1 MKLFRLFPF
10 VALLSVLALTSCNEE
25 IDFAGDYQK
34 TAVVYGLLNQADS
47 IHYIKITRP
56 FAGNNNAPVVAQIP
70 DSSYFPVLTATV
82 SEVING
88 NVTRSWVLDDTIL
101 TNKQPGVFYSPD
113 QKVYYF
119 KADDLVA
126 TAKYKLDVNI
136 NNGEFH
142 VYGETSMVQGL
153 ALTSPTTLGSYA
165 FASSNVTDNGY
176 KSTNVVMNAGNAE
189 VLDGRIEV
197 FFNEYIGGVPT
208 EKSFMWKLG
217 EMKGSEIGSVP
228 RFIANGATFYQLIR
242 ENVTDNPA
250 IDKREFT
257 RMKIY
262 ITGGTADLNKY
273 LLVNQP
279 SSSITQSKPTFTNL
293 SASEGAKAIGIF
305 TARHTI
311 VQERLKFIN
320 TPPYARAIDANSIKE
335 LCTGGFTGDLFF
347 CSDHPNDQTTT
358 YYCN

>member
-1 MKLFRLFPF
+1 MKLIRLFPF
-10 VALLSVLALTSCNEE
+10 VALLSVLSLTSCNEE
-25 IDFAGDYQK
+25 IDFAADYKK
-34 TAVVYGLLNQADS
+34 TAVIYGLLNQADS
-47 IHYIKITRP
+47 IHYIKITRA
-56 FAGNNNAPVVAQIP
+56 FAGNNDATQVAQIP
-70 DSSYFPVLTATV
+70 DSSYFPVLEAKI

-88 NVTRSWVLDDTIL
+88 NVTRSWILDDTIL

-126 TAKYKLDVNI
+126 TATYKLDVNI

-142 VYGETSMVQGL
+142 VYGETGLVQGL
-153 ALTSPTTLGSYA
+153 AINSPTTLGSYT
-165 FASSNVTDNGY
+165 FASSNVQDNGY
-176 KSTNVVMNAGNAE
+176 KSTNIALSRGNSE

-217 EMKGSEIGSVP
+217 EMNGSEIGSAPKFV
-228 RFIANGATFYQLIR
+228 ANGSAFYQLIQ
-242 ENVTDNPA
+242 ENVTNNPA

-273 LLVNQP
+273 LLVNKP
-279 SSSITQSKPTFTNL
+279 SSSLAQSKPSFTNL
-293 SASEGAKAIGIF
+293 TATNDGQAIGIF

-311 VQERLKFIN
+311 VQERIKFMP